1 MSDEK
6 SLKYNEP
13 WILQRADPY
22 VYRHTDGSYYFTA
35 SVPAYDGIV
44 LRRAGTLA
52 ELSGAEEVMV
62 WKKHESGPMGT
73 GDSLFVWKMVYL
85 FCGRRGGRYLEDPSI
100 CVRVQ
105 RGRSADG

>member
-52 ELSGAEEVMV
+52 ELSGQRKS
-62 WKKHESGPMGT
+62 WSGRNMSP
-73 GDSLFVWKMVYL
+73 
-85 FCGRRGGRYLEDPSI
+85 
-100 CVRVQ
+100 VR
-105 RGRSADG
+105 